1 MFLLQFR
8 NDLNLPIVL
17 QYKCYHFGTNLTC
30 TVVRPTAYNNTISQ
44 RSKCLYRFVMSEQ
57 NRKVKFE
64 EKKLLQKLDRQMAG
78 STMMGSTC
86 GALQFFG
93 PPSLGFG

>member
-1 MFLLQFR
+1 
-8 NDLNLPIVL
+8 
-17 QYKCYHFGTNLTC
+17 
-30 TVVRPTAYNNTISQ
+30 
-44 RSKCLYRFVMSEQ
+44 MSDQ

-93 PPSLGFG
+93 PPSVGFG